1 MTSSPTKG
9 MGRAADIDIVGLTKT
24 FGTGDAA
31 ITAVE
36 CVDLHVTAGEFVA
49 VVGASGC
56 GKSTLM
62 RIVAGFESATEGSVN
77 VSGESVSKPGPERG
91 VVFQDY
97 GLFPWLTVEENISF
111 GPRQR
116 GIGLGEARDLTRL
129 FMDAVGLGR
138 FADRYPGELS
148 GGMQQRVAIARV
160 LANQPSVMLMDEP
173 FGALD
178 ALTRSEMQ
186 AELSRIQSETGT
198 TVVFITHSI
207 EEAVFLSNR
216 VIVMAGGAAHGNAG
230 HIREIVAVDLP
241 DTRNTTTPEFNQ
253 IERHIGGLI
262 HLGNGQA
269 A

>member
-1 MTSSPTKG
+1 MASSPTKG
-9 MGRAADIDIVGLTKT
+9 MGRAAGIDIVGLSKT
-24 FGTGDAA
+24 FGSGDAA
-31 ITAVE
+31 VIALE
-36 CVDLHVTAGEFVA
+36 AVDLHIAAGEFVS

-56 GKSTLM
+56 GKSTLL
-62 RIVAGFESATEGSVN
+62 RIVAGFEPASTGSVK
-77 VSGESVSKPGPERG
+77 VSDEPVSRPGPDRG

-97 GLFPWLTVEENISF
+97 GLFPWLSVEENIAF

-116 GIGLGEARDLTRL
+116 GIGPTETRDLTRL
-129 FMDAVGLGR
+129 FMETVGLGR
-138 FADRYPGELS
+138 FAARYPGELS

-186 AELSRIQSETGT
+186 DELSRIQKETGT

-216 VIVMAGGAAHGNAG
+216 VVVMAGGPAHGTAG
-230 HIREIVAVDLP
+230 HIREIATIDLSAER
-241 DTRNTTTPEFNQ
+241 DTTTPEFNE

-262 HLGNGQA
+262 HRGNRQSA
-269 A
+269 